1 MFLFRP
7 FFPLMSP
14 EGEGGSSGGQSS
26 QSEQNSSQN
35 NPNREDQ
42 GSQNSPEQSQKTFTQ
57 EDLNRIAAQEKRQGM
72 SSMLKALGF
81 ENESAAKE
89 FVEKYRQQEEDKKDD
104 LTKAQEKLNT
114 ETANRE
120 LAEKKVD
127 LLEKRFKVVAQG
139 VPADKAEDIVIL
151 ANSKVTESKDFDAA
165 LEELKKTYPSIF
177 SENSQSSGTGT
188 SGNPPRSGKPESNSG
203 LGKRLAEKRKSAN
216 TQKNPY
222 FSK

>member
-14 EGEGGSSGGQSS
+14 EGTGNSSGGQSS

-35 NPNREDQ
+35 NPNGEGQ
-42 GSQNSPEQSQKTFTQ
+42 GSQKPPEQSQKTFTQ

-72 SSMLKALGF
+72 SSMLKVLGF

-114 ETANRE
+114 EEANRK
-120 LAEKKVD
+120 LAEKKID

-165 LEELKKTYPSIF
+165 LEELKKIYPSIF
-177 SENSQSSGTGT
+177 SENPQSSGTGT
-188 SGNPPRSGKPESNSG
+188 SGNPPRGGKPESNSG